1 VVASS
6 SEGAWHTA
14 SSTSPSTGYDI
25 SPEAFVC
32 GHGDGLCRW
41 RSWGGVAGAWPGH
54 GGRRWLAVAS
64 AIRSCWSWSGR
75 RRQDGGRS
83 GWSCPPCFPFDMVA
97 VGVDLRLRAC
107 VSSLFRSC

>member
-32 GHGDGLCRW
+32 GHGDGRCRW
-41 RSWGGVAGAWPGH
+41 RSWGGVAGVWQVMVDVGGWRSRQLFVVAGRGPGAD
-54 GGRRWLAVAS
+54 GR
-64 AIRSCWSWSGR
+64 
-75 RRQDGGRS
+75 
-83 GWSCPPCFPFDMVA
+83 MVA
-97 VGVDLRLRAC
+97 VLGGAALP
-107 VSSLFRSC
+107 VSPSTWWL